1 MVDGDAV
8 ILNFKMMNLNQ
19 IKSPF
24 LTFYWRRGIRDSRS
38 HSTADFNQNNFE
50 QIFFLYGNSLP
61 DRVGGWDGNGCETF
75 VIYLVSAQGK
85 LTGSVGGAEIC
96 IDLDVLSPPE

>member
-1 MVDGDAV
+1 MADGDAV

-24 LTFYWRRGIRDSRS
+24 LTFYWRRGIRDSQCDC
-38 HSTADFNQNNFE
+38 TADFNQNNFE

-85 LTGSVGGAEIC
+85 LTGRDGGAGGAG
-96 IDLDVLSPPE
+96 